1 MFAKLFDLGVRSEA
15 LSCALPSLSVS
26 DWLLVEGCE
35 TCKDSTAEDM
45 RVATVTIEEDGV
57 RLAPLDPPELRER
70 QTLAFPA
77 SDRELPPLVESPAR
91 GDGLKVLLGT
101 DLTDTLVGKLLEL
114 SIVFGFGWE
123 TAPIFDD
130 PRGCGS

>member
-1 MFAKLFDLGVRSEA
+1 
-15 LSCALPSLSVS
+15 
-26 DWLLVEGCE
+26 
-35 TCKDSTAEDM
+35 M

-130 PRGCGS
+130 PRGFCKGRSSFDSSVSDWFIAAVVAGDDGDCAGDVWS